1 MSLFALTLNHEDQ
14 DKHSTEVT
22 AGGKKDTHTHTHT
35 HTHTTYTHTT
45 YIYTQTRN
53 SFNPGRIIEWLTE

>member
-35 HTHTTYTHTT
+35 PHIHTLHTFTHKQGTVL
-45 YIYTQTRN
+45 IL
-53 SFNPGRIIEWLTE
+53 GG